1 MFREP
6 GRRGAALRWLLLAAA
21 LAAGVLLVYAPLLL
35 TNRVLA
41 SGDAF
46 TYFTPYRDYANAA
59 LRAGRLPLWNPYLFL
74 GAPFL
79 ANPQTALFYPLH
91 WPFVG
96 LNAAASLESSLA
108 LHLWLAGLGAA
119 LYARRVAGLGWL
131 AALVAGLTF
140 SLSGYLGARAGQI
153 NQASAVAWLPWLLVL
168 LEASLPRWRLT
179 PAGLAS
185 GAGPAVRWLAWGG
198 LALAIAL
205 QLLAG
210 HTQSSFINLA
220 GLMLAAAWPAS
231 AALAAGLRR
240 IARRS
245 PAHGARPA
253 LAAAGW
259 RMLAALGAVG
269 LGFLLAAVQI
279 APTLEL
285 SALSIRS
292 GGLSWREALSFSLQP
307 RGLLLTLLPST
318 GENLADRFATPAYGE
333 YVGYVGLVGLL
344 LAALAVAR
352 WRNAAGRRPVASPWG
367 LAIGLAATGLALAL
381 GAWNPLYYLLVK
393 LVPGFDLF
401 RAPARWMLL
410 YTFGVSLLAGYGV
423 AALPGRL
430 AWPRLTAIS
439 RRGRIAAAALLL
451 ALAALLAVQHWP
463 GWPTWLFWLAS
474 GLALLGIVF
483 WQTRRPVAALLLVP
497 LLLLELTVAS
507 QALEHRRPT
516 APEAITSL
524 RTAPA
529 HLLAAARQAEAE
541 GRPAGRFL
549 SISGI
554 TYDSGDLAQMQQI
567 FAPYLPEPAIYDLA
581 VASKLQE
588 IVAPNLPLLWRLPA
602 VDGYDGGVLPL
613 RRYVDLQTLFIPP
626 GALAEDGRLR
636 EQLESVP
643 PSRLLRLLSVA
654 HIITDKTFDVWRDG
668 VYYDLELSTQLQP
681 GQAVEIPDAG
691 RLEATGLGLWS
702 HLADGAAL
710 PAGAPVA
717 EVRVEGAGR
726 SETFLLRA
734 GQETAEGAWRDGA
747 AHGQP
752 DARQPWP
759 RGQAGWDYLARATW
773 AEPLLPQRIT
783 VRNVAAEGN
792 LVLRGVSLLD
802 QRTGAHAALTMPADG
817 QFRRVHSGD
826 VKVYQNQ
833 QALDRAY
840 LVGQATTAADD
851 AAVLARLAEAAFE
864 PSQEVVLLAD
874 DLAAAGQQTQ
884 AAALAGPMEGVA
896 RIVEYQPER
905 VVVEATL
912 DAPGA
917 LVLAD
922 TWYPGWQARID
933 GQPAPVLRANYLF
946 RAVLLPAGQHVVQF
960 EFRPVSLRLGAGVS
974 LAAALLLLAVVIL
987 GPRAQHR
994 GES

>member
-1 MFREP
+1 
-6 GRRGAALRWLLLAAA
+6 
-21 LAAGVLLVYAPLLL
+21 
-35 TNRVLA
+35 
-41 SGDAF
+41 
-46 TYFTPYRDYANAA
+46 
-59 LRAGRLPLWNPYLFL
+59 
-74 GAPFL
+74 
-79 ANPQTALFYPLH
+79 
-91 WPFVG
+91 
-96 LNAAASLESSLA
+96 
-108 LHLWLAGLGAA
+108 
-119 LYARRVAGLGWL
+119 
-131 AALVAGLTF
+131 
-140 SLSGYLGARAGQI
+140 
-153 NQASAVAWLPWLLVL
+153 
-168 LEASLPRWRLT
+168 
-179 PAGLAS
+179 
-185 GAGPAVRWLAWGG
+185 
-198 LALAIAL
+198 
-205 QLLAG
+205 
-210 HTQSSFINLA
+210 
-220 GLMLAAAWPAS
+220 
-231 AALAAGLRR
+231 
-240 IARRS
+240 
-245 PAHGARPA
+245 
-253 LAAAGW
+253 
-259 RMLAALGAVG
+259 
-269 LGFLLAAVQI
+269 
-279 APTLEL
+279 
-285 SALSIRS
+285 
-292 GGLSWREALSFSLQP
+292 
-307 RGLLLTLLPST
+307 
-318 GENLADRFATPAYGE
+318 
-333 YVGYVGLVGLL
+333 
-344 LAALAVAR
+344 
-352 WRNAAGRRPVASPWG
+352 
-367 LAIGLAATGLALAL
+367 
-381 GAWNPLYYLLVK
+381 
-393 LVPGFDLF
+393 
-401 RAPARWMLL
+401 
-410 YTFGVSLLAGYGV
+410 
-423 AALPGRL
+423 
-430 AWPRLTAIS
+430 
-439 RRGRIAAAALLL
+439 
-451 ALAALLAVQHWP
+451 
-463 GWPTWLFWLAS
+463 
-474 GLALLGIVF
+474 
-483 WQTRRPVAALLLVP
+483 
-497 LLLLELTVAS
+497 
-507 QALEHRRPT
+507 
-516 APEAITSL
+516 
-524 RTAPA
+524 
-529 HLLAAARQAEAE
+529 
-541 GRPAGRFL
+541 
-549 SISGI
+549 
-554 TYDSGDLAQMQQI
+554 MQQI

-588 IVAPNLPLLWRLPA
+588 IIAPNLPLLWRLSA

-702 HLADGAAL
+702 HLAGGAAL

-717 EVRVEGAGR
+717 EVQVEGAGR

-759 RGQAGWDYLARATW
+759 REQAGWDYLARATW
-773 AEPLLPQRIT
+773 PEPLLPQRIT

-884 AAALAGPMEGVA
+884 AAALAGPMDGVA

-960 EFRPVSLRLGAGVS
+960 EFRPASLRLGAGVS